1 MIDNMKDRDVN
12 AAKETGTMN
21 ATNTNALEDLTPTE
35 LARCFSAVLR
45 QWLTDS
51 EIANIN
57 AANAAS
63 GYNAS
68 ICASHDYCDSNMAM
82 LEAVSNAIGIP
93 VDNIDV
99 DVSDVRF
106 CELLNEAWAIAN
118 RADFDT
124 QRIATL

>member
-1 MIDNMKDRDVN
+1 
-12 AAKETGTMN
+12 MN
-21 ATNTNALEDLTPTE
+21 TADANIFEDLKPTD
-35 LARCFSAVLR
+35 LARCFSAILR

-68 ICASHDYCDSNMAM
+68 TCGSHDYCDSNMAM
-82 LEAVSNAIGIP
+82 LEAVSNATGIP
-93 VDNIDV
+93 VDDIDV
-99 DVSDVRF
+99 DASDAQF
-106 CELLNEAWAIAN
+106 CELLNEAWAIAK

-124 QRIATL
+124 RRIDT